1 MTTPGVALSGGGASP
16 DREARLNRQREP
28 LPTRVGSLPDLP
40 DSYARELDRALT
52 ALGLTLDATARAAID
67 GHVRLL
73 LAWTAVINLTA
84 ITDPVAVARQH
95 VADSLAA
102 IELLRAGPHA
112 SVLDLGSGGGYPGLP
127 IAAALPA
134 ARVLLLDSIAKKT
147 AFLEVARRAV
157 GLEDRLTVATA
168 RLEALTGAGPAAGW
182 DVVTARAVGRL
193 GDLVELALPVLRIG
207 GRLVAWKRG
216 NLADELAAG
225 GRAAARLGGSRPEV
239 HDVPHAVGLDGH
251 VLVVVRKE
259 RPSPAG
265 YPRDPA
271 ARRRG
276 PW

>member
-28 LPTRVGSLPDLP
+28 LPTDVDSLPDLP
-40 DSYARELDRALT
+40 DDYARELDRALT
-52 ALGLTLDATARAAID
+52 ALGVTLDAAARAAID

-73 LAWTAVINLTA
+73 LAWTAAINLTS
-84 ITDPVAVARQH
+84 ITEPAAVARQH

-102 IELLRAGPHA
+102 LELLRAGSHA
-112 SVLDLGSGGGYPGLP
+112 SVLDLGSGGGFPGLP
-127 IAAALPA
+127 IAAALPT
-134 ARVLLLDSIAKKT
+134 ARVLLVDSVAKKT

-157 GLEDRLTVATA
+157 GLEDRVDVATA
-168 RLEALTGAGPAAGW
+168 RLETLRAGPPAGW
-182 DVVTARAVGRL
+182 DVVMARAVGRL
-193 GDLVELALPVLRIG
+193 DDLVELALPVLGIG

-216 NLADELAAG
+216 DLAEELAAG
-225 GRAAARLGGSRPEV
+225 GRAAARLGGGAPRVRAVPPEV
-239 HDVPHAVGLDGH
+239 GLKGH

-259 RPSPAG
+259 RPTPAG
-265 YPRDPA
+265 YPRDAA